1 MEMTVSLAR
10 TGDVPDHVPRE
21 LVVDFD
27 YLHDPLLKSEPQQ
40 AYLRLQGAPPLV
52 YTPRNGGHWIATRQ
66 AVMTDIFLTPEI
78 FSNFP
83 RIIPRTVS
91 MATPQPFSDIDP
103 PHNQKYRRLL
113 TQALG
118 RKGAKSFEEH
128 ARTLMI
134 ELVEEVLPEGRCEFV
149 ARVAQKLPIF
159 VIMRWLDL
167 PFADRLELLEK
178 ADDIMGHADPAMR
191 KAGKQFVI
199 DYVDTIVTERRAKPG
214 ADFISFI
221 ANGEV
226 EDRPVTHEEARSMV
240 ANLVIGGLDTVR
252 NMMCFFAIFLAR
264 NAGHRQALVD
274 DPGLIPAAVEE
285 LLRWIPNPNMSRSIT
300 RDIVFHDVQLRQG
313 DMVLMPL
320 ILSARDDAVYAHAD
334 EVDFARG
341 RQRTLTFGTGGHMC
355 PGMNLATI
363 ELNLFLEEW
372 LKRIPHFH
380 IDPAQ
385 PPVTRGGI
393 MLGVDELQLVWEA

>member
-1 MEMTVSLAR
+1 
-10 TGDVPDHVPRE
+10 
-21 LVVDFD
+21 
-27 YLHDPLLKSEPQQ
+27 
-40 AYLRLQGAPPLV
+40 
-52 YTPRNGGHWIATRQ
+52 
-66 AVMTDIFLTPEI
+66 
-78 FSNFP
+78 
-83 RIIPRTVS
+83 

-113 TQALG
+113 TQTLG
-118 RKGAKSFEEH
+118 KKGAKSFEEH
-128 ARTLMI
+128 ARALMI

-149 ARVAQKLPIF
+149 SRIAQKLPIF

-167 PFADRLELLEK
+167 PFEDRMELLEK
-178 ADDIMGHADPAMR
+178 ADDIMGHPDPVLR

-199 DYVDTIVTERRAKPG
+199 DYVDTIVAERRKNPG
-214 ADFISFI
+214 QDFISVI

-226 EDRPVTHEEARSMV
+226 DERPVTHEEARSMV

-264 NAGHRQALVD
+264 NAEHRQALVA
-274 DPGLIPAAVEE
+274 DPSLIPAAVEE

-300 RDIVFHDVQLRQG
+300 QDTMFHGVQLRAG
-313 DMVLMPL
+313 DMILMPL
-320 ILSARDDAVYAHAD
+320 ILSGRDDAAYEHAS

-372 LKRIPHFH
+372 LKRIPDFH
-380 IDPAQ
+380 IDPDHT
-385 PPVTRGGI
+385 PVTRGGI
-393 MLGVDELQLVWEA
+393 MLGVDELQLVWNA